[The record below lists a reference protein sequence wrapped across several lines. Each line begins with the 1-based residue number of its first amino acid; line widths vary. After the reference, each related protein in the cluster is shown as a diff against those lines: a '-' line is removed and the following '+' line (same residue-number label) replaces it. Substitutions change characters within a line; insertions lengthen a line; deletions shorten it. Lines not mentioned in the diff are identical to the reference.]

1 MLTELIAILA
11 PIVISVAIGYV
22 WGKTG
27 TEYPADFISRIV
39 MYVGTPCLI
48 VGTMAR
54 VSVDPAVMGEVMLAT
69 AISMAAMGLVGWLIL
84 RALRMNISAF
94 LPPLLFPNNGNMGL
108 PLCLFAFGEL
118 GLALALG
125 SFMVMMIA
133 AFTLGLLI
141 VSPGGWLDRFRDM
154 GRQPVIYSMVIA
166 LTMLVTGSRLPLWLD
181 NTVTLIGGFAI
192 PLMTITLGV
201 SLASIKVGAW
211 QRSLVFSL
219 ARIFGGLA
227 FGLVACWMMDV
238 QGVARGV
245 VLLQSAM
252 PVAVFNYL
260 LALRYDR
267 HPQEVA
273 AMVVTST
280 LIAFVTLPFL
290 LAWLLPSKAML

>member
-1 MLTELIAILA
+1 
-11 PIVISVAIGYV
+11 
-22 WGKTG
+22 
-27 TEYPADFISRIV
+27 
-39 MYVGTPCLI
+39 
-48 VGTMAR
+48 
-54 VSVDPAVMGEVMLAT
+54 
-69 AISMAAMGLVGWLIL
+69 
-84 RALRMNISAF
+84 
-94 LPPLLFPNNGNMGL
+94 

-133 AFTLGLLI
+133 TFTVGLAI
-141 VSPGGWLDRFRDM
+141 VSAGSWRDRLADM
-154 GRQPVIYSMVIA
+154 ARQPVIYAMAIA
-166 LTMLVTGSRLPLWLD
+166 LTLLVTGSKLPLWLD

-245 VLLQSAM
+245 VL
-252 PVAVFNYL
+252 
-260 LALRYDR
+260 
-267 HPQEVA
+267 
-273 AMVVTST
+273 
-280 LIAFVTLPFL
+280 
-290 LAWLLPSKAML
+290 